1 MICFNKLLVVHII
14 VLVANTVNTVEGVS
28 EGNKTSDIDTS
39 CKAVPSD
46 EKLWGLVE
54 LHNGKE
60 LRSFDAF
67 TSPDELCKS
76 YLGQH
81 NMSDDNDN
89 NNDDEAP
96 RSIGNGKKIENCINL
111 AQQAVGG
118 LRCVVIDTND
128 NSSSVFGVDRYST
141 FWKIAE
147 RLVWDR
153 IAVILLVIILM
164 TYYQVG
170 NNQNWQYTLLLNVV
184 FSIISAYVDAG
195 WNHYGDGKW
204 FSHMDVRTIARES
217 FVAFRAVHP
226 VDNVAVCLSHFLTYW
241 IHAAQWIAKTPR
253 QFFIWA
259 LLTDVISPLVNE
271 WTHHDEWKTDVRCTR
286 VAFIAGMKEH
296 GYDNLWREFLFGP
309 FFVYFYLLPKFII
322 HWTIELMA

>member
-1 MICFNKLLVVHII
+1 M
-14 VLVANTVNTVEGVS
+14 
-28 EGNKTSDIDTS
+28 
-39 CKAVPSD
+39 
-46 EKLWGLVE
+46 VE

-76 YLGQH
+76 YYR
-81 NMSDDNDN
+81 SDD
-89 NNDDEAP
+89 AP
-96 RSIGNGKKIENCINL
+96 RSIGNGTIDNCINL
-111 AQQAVGG
+111 ALEALSHP

-128 NSSSVFGVDRYST
+128 NSSSVFGVDRYAT

-153 IAVILLVIILM
+153 IAVILIVLILM
-164 TYYQVG
+164 TYYQMG

>member
-1 MICFNKLLVVHII
+1 MICFNKLLLVVHII
-14 VLVANTVNTVEGVS
+14 VIVANSVNTVEGVS
-28 EGNKTSDIDTS
+28 ESNKKLDIDTR

-76 YLGQH
+76 YYR
-81 NMSDDNDN
+81 SDD
-89 NNDDEAP
+89 AP
-96 RSIGNGKKIENCINL
+96 RSIGNGTIDNCINL
-111 AQQAVGG
+111 ALEALSHP
-118 LRCVVIDTND
+118 LRCVVIDSND
-128 NSSSVFGVDRYST
+128 NSSSVFGVDRYSS

-147 RLVWDR
+147 ELVWDR
-153 IAVILLVIILM
+153 IAVMLLVISLM
-164 TYYQVG
+164 TYFHIGTHQ
-170 NNQNWQYTLLLNVV
+170 QIWQCIVLLNIG
-184 FSIISAYVDAG
+184 FAIISAYTDAG
-195 WNHYGDGKW
+195 WNHNGDGKW
-204 FSHMDVRTIARES
+204 FSHMGVRTIARES

-226 VDNVAVCLSHFLTYW
+226 VDNVFVCVSHFLTYW
-241 IHAAQWIAKTPR
+241 ILAAAWIAKTPR
-253 QFFIWA
+253 QVFIWA
-259 LLTDVISPLVNE
+259 LLTEVIVAGINE

-286 VAFIAGMKEH
+286 VAFIGGMKEH

-322 HWTIELMA
+322 HWARELMA